1 MPLISTNALL
11 WIFAR
16 KATSLSKA
24 QYYQQLSSVI
34 DNALL
39 HLYSQIAITERFV
52 PITQRNT
59 ILCRFLKPKIKNAH
73 HKIIKGDIKR
83 MVLIGQRPGGNIESK
98 LEELRQL
105 AMEYKSK
112 MNDAKNVYDLL
123 TYLFDDHGFYSRL
136 FDGNEAAEKEVI
148 YIIKEHLENCFELDG
163 QQIAPISLCIQFE
176 KNTPEMLLTL
186 INQTSLFIAE
196 LKEYNT
202 TNQEAHILLH
212 PINQIA
218 H

>member
-1 MPLISTNALL
+1 M
-11 WIFAR
+11 
-16 KATSLSKA
+16 SKA

-39 HLYSQIAITERFV
+39 HLYCQIAITKRFV

-73 HKIIKGDIKR
+73 YKIIKGDIKR
-83 MVLIGQRPGGNIESK
+83 MILIGQRPGGNIEAK
-98 LEELRQL
+98 LNELRKMT
-105 AMEYKSK
+105 MEYKDK
-112 MNDAKNVYDLL
+112 MNGAQHLYDLL
-123 TYLFDDHGFYSRL
+123 NHLFDDHGFDSQL
-136 FDGNEAAEKEVI
+136 FNNDEITEKEII
-148 YIIKEHLENCFELDG
+148 YIIGEHLENCFELDG

-176 KNTPEMLLTL
+176 KNTPEILLTL
-186 INQTSLFIAE
+186 INQTLLFIAE

>member
-1 MPLISTNALL
+1 MI
-11 WIFAR
+11 
-16 KATSLSKA
+16 
-24 QYYQQLSSVI
+24 
-34 DNALL
+34 
-39 HLYSQIAITERFV
+39 
-52 PITQRNT
+52 
-59 ILCRFLKPKIKNAH
+59 
-73 HKIIKGDIKR
+73 
-83 MVLIGQRPGGNIESK
+83 LIGQRSGGNIESK
-98 LEELRQL
+98 LKELRQL

-123 TYLFDDHGFYSRL
+123 AYLFDDHGFYSRL